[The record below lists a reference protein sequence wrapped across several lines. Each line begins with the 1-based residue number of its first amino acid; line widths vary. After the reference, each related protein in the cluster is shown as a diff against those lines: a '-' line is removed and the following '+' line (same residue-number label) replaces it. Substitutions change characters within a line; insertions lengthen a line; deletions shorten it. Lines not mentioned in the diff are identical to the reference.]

1 MSSSINPNRDPFS
14 EQGPG
19 QQGQY
24 GYDGGYGQQGYGYG
38 DGYGQQGYDQQGY
51 GQQGFQQMGAPYGQG
66 GQQNGSGGGSGKVI
80 GIIAG
85 IVLVLALLGGVLYF
99 LLSGD
104 NEKGSSRGGGETST
118 APTSGAAPSSGGDN
132 GNGKDKGKGQGS
144 SREKPLPVGS
154 SVENKDWKITL
165 NTVNLNA
172 NDDVKKANEY
182 NDPPEAGKKYMMIN
196 VTAEYLG
203 DDAQGSSPLL
213 QVEYISP
220 DGQTAREYD
229 ALVLI
234 DDDFEAGKTLYSGA
248 STTGNIVIPIP
259 EADGDKGTISIQ
271 PAVSQEKTFFAVK

>member
-1 MSSSINPNRDPFS
+1 M
-14 EQGPG
+14 
-19 QQGQY
+19 
-24 GYDGGYGQQGYGYG
+24 
-38 DGYGQQGYDQQGY
+38 
-51 GQQGFQQMGAPYGQG
+51 
-66 GQQNGSGGGSGKVI
+66 
-80 GIIAG
+80 
-85 IVLVLALLGGVLYF
+85 
-99 LLSGD
+99 
-104 NEKGSSRGGGETST
+104 
-118 APTSGAAPSSGGDN
+118 
-132 GNGKDKGKGQGS
+132 
-144 SREKPLPVGS
+144 
-154 SVENKDWKITL
+154 ENNDWKITL

-234 DDDFEAGKTLYSGA
+234 DDDFESGKTLYSGA

-259 EADGDKGTISIQ
+259 EADGGKGTISIQ